1 MIIICM
7 LFAFV
12 TTAQPFVMMQIV
24 IWELC
29 KDSVRKRISHSTLRQ
44 AVFAQSLNGIGTRT
58 LTISYFTL
66 VFCLHMSG
74 SYVRIV

>member
-29 KDSVRKRISHSTLRQ
+29 KDSLRIMAGR
-44 AVFAQSLNGIGTRT
+44 
-58 LTISYFTL
+58 
-66 VFCLHMSG
+66 FCTAPKWSCD
-74 SYVRIV
+74 